1 MEKKTVLSLVRAHVE
16 HDEKAFIEKATKL
29 AEELEQDGDWKLALY
44 VLGLIW
50 KDYGFYL
57 RLRSKNDN

>member
-29 AEELEQDGDWKLALY
+29 AEELEQDGDWNQGNIDAHF
-44 VLGLIW
+44 II
-50 KDYGFYL
+50 
-57 RLRSKNDN
+57 N

>member
-29 AEELEQDGDWKLALY
+29 AEELDQDGDWELALY
-44 VLGLIW
+44 VLGLI
-50 KDYGFYL
+50 
-57 RLRSKNDN
+57 

>member
-29 AEELEQDGDWKLALY
+29 AEELEQDGDWKTSFVRFRFNL
-44 VLGLIW
+44 
-50 KDYGFYL
+50 K
-57 RLRSKNDN
+57 RLWILS